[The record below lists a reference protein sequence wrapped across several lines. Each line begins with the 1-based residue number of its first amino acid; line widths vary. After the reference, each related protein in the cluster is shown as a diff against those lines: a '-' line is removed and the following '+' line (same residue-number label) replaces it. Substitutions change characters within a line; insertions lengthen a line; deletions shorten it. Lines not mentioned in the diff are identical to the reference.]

1 MHGIL
6 HALMQHKHLQPW
18 QVITGGICGL
28 VLTIGLAR
36 FAYTPLLP
44 SLQTQTGLTD
54 AAAGGLAAIN
64 YAGYMSGALA
74 ATWIDDVRWRHW
86 LYSAG
91 LWMALV
97 TVAAIALTTWMPAW
111 ALIRYIGGL
120 CGATGML
127 LGSGLVLGWLMRQG
141 RRPELGLYFI
151 GLGLGIVVS
160 AFGAWGLSQLWPT
173 WSDQWLATTLGFC
186 PWHARTAPVQSIKG

>member
-1 MHGIL
+1 
-6 HALMQHKHLQPW
+6 
-18 QVITGGICGL
+18 L

-86 LYSAG
+86 L
-91 LWMALV
+91 
-97 TVAAIALTTWMPAW
+97 
-111 ALIRYIGGL
+111 
-120 CGATGML
+120 
-127 LGSGLVLGWLMRQG
+127 
-141 RRPELGLYFI
+141 
-151 GLGLGIVVS
+151 
-160 AFGAWGLSQLWPT
+160 
-173 WSDQWLATTLGFC
+173 
-186 PWHARTAPVQSIKG
+186 